1 VFFIFEL
8 FVVAVQDLDM
18 EFVGVSQC
26 VKNSRDNHFIIVFT
40 DAEAVFAITEVG
52 IDPAEVGSVERV
64 DGNGFE
70 NEIEF
75 VAADD
80 VGFGAGAI
88 VSRWPVSCAILFDF
102 L

>member
-1 VFFIFEL
+1 V
-8 FVVAVQDLDM
+8 
-18 EFVGVSQC
+18 EFVGVSQG
-26 VKNSRDNHFIIVFT
+26 VEDSRHNHSVVVFA
-40 DAEAVFAITEVG
+40 DAEAVFAVAEVG
-52 IDPAEVGSVERV
+52 VYPAEVGGIERV

-80 VGFGAGAI
+80 VGFGAGAL
-88 VSRWPVSCAILFDF
+88 VSGWPVGCAVFFDF